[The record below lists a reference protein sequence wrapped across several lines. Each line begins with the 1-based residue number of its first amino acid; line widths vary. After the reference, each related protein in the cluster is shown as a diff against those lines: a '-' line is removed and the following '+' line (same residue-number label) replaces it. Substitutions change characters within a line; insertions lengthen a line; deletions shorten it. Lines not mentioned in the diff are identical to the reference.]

1 MYYPEDVIRDVR
13 ERTDIVNLVSGYV
26 SLQKKGSN
34 YFGCC
39 PFHNE
44 KTPSFS
50 VNTKEQFFY
59 CFGCHKGGN
68 VITFLMEMENLTFP
82 EALKE
87 LADRAGVTL
96 PEAELSPEEKRRI
109 EARTRLYD
117 MNREAARFFYYQLAK
132 TEGGAHARA
141 YLKERGVT
149 DAYAKRF
156 GLGYAPIGSAS
167 LYRYLSSK
175 GYTTE
180 EMEKARLVS
189 VRGNRVYDYF
199 FNRLMFPI
207 FNTAGQTIAF
217 GGRVMGQGEPKYL
230 NSPETEVFNKRRNLY
245 AMQLAKK
252 SHRKEAL
259 MVEGYMDVL
268 SLHQA
273 GFDNAVASLG
283 TALTQEQ
290 ALLIKRYYNDV
301 VLIYDSDRAGTQ
313 AARRG
318 IPILEQAGLKV
329 RVLRVP
335 GAKDPDEFL
344 KQNPPEAFQALID
357 QAMNPIDFEMRVLEE
372 ENDTQTADG
381 RVLTV
386 NGMAERLAEIE
397 SDLERQI
404 HVQDT
409 AEKLKVDPALLAKK
423 VEEVRRTTGLLERR
437 QNGRT
442 RQEEQGPRT
451 DARMQLLGV
460 MIHRQDL
467 IPLLERFISREDLK
481 GPEGAQD
488 LYAAVAESLFRHQA
502 EHTEVQKADL
512 ISLADRPEDQEK
524 IAHLVQMQLPE
535 ERDDLEKLLTE
546 TVRAVKRRAL
556 EERLA
561 RLSAEENATAEDLR
575 SMQDIIYERKSL
587 ETLRIQLPGS
597 GGQQPEGGTVL

>member
-1 MYYPEDVIRDVR
+1 MYYPEDIIRDVR
-13 ERTDIVNLVSGYV
+13 ERTDIVGLVSGYV

-132 TEGGAHARA
+132 TPDGARA
-141 YLKERGVT
+141 REYLEQRGVT
-149 DAYAKRF
+149 ETYAKRF

-180 EMEKARLVS
+180 EMEKARLIT
-189 VRGNRVYDYF
+189 VRGSRVYDYF

-252 SHRKEAL
+252 SRRKEAL

-301 VLIYDSDRAGTQ
+301 VLIYDSDKAGTQ

-344 KQNPPEAFQALID
+344 KQNPPEAFQELID
-357 QAMNPIDFEMRVLEE
+357 QAMNPIDFEMLVLEE
-372 ENDTQTADG
+372 ENNTGTVDG

-386 NGMAERLAEIE
+386 NGMAERLAGIE

-404 HVQDT
+404 HIQDT

-423 VEEVRRTTGLLERR
+423 VEEIRRTTGLLDRR
-437 QNGRT
+437 QNRPRT
-442 RQEEQGPRT
+442 EEQGPRT

-460 MIHRQDL
+460 MMHRQDL
-467 IPLLERFISREDLK
+467 IPLLKRHISLEDLK
-481 GPEGAQD
+481 GPDGAED
-488 LYAAVAESLFRHQA
+488 LYAQVAESLFRHQ
-502 EHTEVQKADL
+502 EQGSTVQKADL

-524 IAHLVQMQLPE
+524 IARLVQMRLPE
-535 ERDDLEKLLTE
+535 TQEDLEKLLTE
-546 TVRAVKRRAL
+546 TVRTVKRKAL
-556 EERLA
+556 EEKLNRLT
-561 RLSAEENATAEDLR
+561 AEENATSEDLR
-575 SMQDIIYERKSL
+575 TMQDIIYERKSL
-587 ETLRIQLPGS
+587 DTLRIRLR
-597 GGQQPEGGTVL
+597 PEGGTLL